1 MIQSNFSVLP
11 FYDSVDQQLHRKS
24 YAYNSVFPLIASSST
39 LLPFQTSLEGEKNWT
54 LRVDMVSMTPGVS
67 RNITAEIE
75 DAGLKQEYYDGN
87 TIISFPAVW
96 PLATPLAQGQYFLHV
111 VATFNEGGNK
121 FTVWDRFS
129 EVFTVVNSVDRFLKL
144 EWFDI
149 VNLVHENGV
158 HLYDG
163 GYKNKLYIDTQLG
176 KPEYKFE
183 EEGEDRDGFFFPE
196 KQISEKVYKFTFL
209 APEYLLDA
217 LRIVR
222 LSDHVFITD
231 MYGKKYRCD
240 TILMTPKWEA
250 QGNLASVQVEFET
263 NTVVKKLGKGYMPST
278 QGGDFNNDFNND
290 FNIE

>member
-1 MIQSNFSVLP
+1 MIQSSFSVLP

-24 YAYNSVFPLIASSST
+24 YAYNSVFPLIAYKDFFI
-39 LLPFQTSLEGEKNWT
+39 PFQFTAS
-54 LRVDMVSMTPGVS
+54 DFGVTRIAIHRIDGS
-67 RNITAEIE
+67 VLFTNVVQAFS
-75 DAGLKQEYYDGN
+75 DAGMRVTQESGV
-87 TIISFPAVW
+87 TRVVFPARL
-96 PLATPLAQGQYFLHV
+96 PTAISMPQGQFYL
-111 VATFNEGGNK
+111 AISRASR
-121 FTVWDRFS
+121 TVFS
-129 EVFTVVNSVDRFLKL
+129 EVFTVSNSVKNCLLL
-144 EWFDI
+144 EWADI
-149 VNLVHENGV
+149 EDLDYEGGTFK
-158 HLYDG
+158 YADG
-163 GYKNKLYIDTQLG
+163 FKNKLYIDSQLG

-196 KQISEKVYKFTFL
+196 KRISEKVYKFTFL

-263 NTVVKKLGKGYMPST
+263 GTVVKKLGKGFSPEVA
-278 QGGDFNNDFNND
+278 GDFNNDFNSD